1 MAPFNQ
7 GNKMKTTK
15 KEKISG
21 YSILIFASFLALFPL
36 FWTFSTSI
44 KNRIDTYT
52 LPPKFF
58 DFTPTFKNYSSLFAI
73 DAFPKIYLNTI
84 FVTVMSTLIVLAIGS
99 LSAYAIARRSRFRGR
114 SSLEALMIAVRA
126 LPGIVLLLPL
136 YRLSSFFGLYDSLW
150 ALVFIY
156 AGFNLPFAIWLLTSF
171 FRQIPVEIEEAARVD
186 GASNTRMFVKI
197 LLPLAMP
204 GIMATGVFI
213 ALLSWNEFLI
223 PVIMAGEESKTL
235 PVFVA
240 GFISNRTLD
249 WGPMAA
255 AATIALIPIVIFT
268 IFIQKYLVAGLSSGA
283 VKE

>member
-1 MAPFNQ
+1 
-7 GNKMKTTK
+7 
-15 KEKISG
+15 
-21 YSILIFASFLALFPL
+21 
-36 FWTFSTSI
+36 
-44 KNRIDTYT
+44 
-52 LPPKFF
+52 
-58 DFTPTFKNYSSLFAI
+58 
-73 DAFPKIYLNTI
+73 
-84 FVTVMSTLIVLAIGS
+84 
-99 LSAYAIARRSRFRGR
+99 
-114 SSLEALMIAVRA
+114 
-126 LPGIVLLLPL
+126 
-136 YRLSSFFGLYDSLW
+136 
-150 ALVFIY
+150 
-156 AGFNLPFAIWLLTSF
+156 
-171 FRQIPVEIEEAARVD
+171 
-186 GASNTRMFVKI
+186 MFVKI

>member
-1 MAPFNQ
+1 
-7 GNKMKTTK
+7 MKVTK
-15 KEKISG
+15 KDK
-21 YSILIFASFLALFPL
+21 YSSYLVLIFASFLALFPL

-44 KNRIDTYT
+44 KNRVDTYT

-58 DFTPTFKNYSSLFAI
+58 DFTPTFKNYSSLFRI

-84 FVTVMSTLIVLAIGS
+84 FVTIMSTLIVLIVGA
-99 LSAYAIARRSRFRGR
+99 LSAYAIARRPSFRGK
-114 SSLEALMIAVRA
+114 SSLEALLIAVRA

-136 YRLSSFFGLYDSLW
+136 YRLSSYFGLYDSIWTLI
-150 ALVFIY
+150 FIY

-171 FRQIPVEIEEAARVD
+171 FRQIPIELEEAARVD
-186 GASNTRMFVKI
+186 GASNMRMFVKI

-204 GIMATGVFI
+204 GIVATGVFV

-240 GFISNRTLD
+240 SFISNRTLD

-268 IFIQKYLVAGLSSGA
+268 IFIQKYLVSGLSNGA

>member
-1 MAPFNQ
+1 
-7 GNKMKTTK
+7 MKVK
-15 KEKISG
+15 KKGMLSS
-21 YSILIFASFLALFPL
+21 YLILTIASFMALFPL

-44 KNRIDTYT
+44 KNRVDTYT

-58 DFTPTFKNYSSLFAI
+58 NFSPTLKNYSALFQI
-73 DAFPKIYLNTI
+73 DAFPRIYLNTI
-84 FVTVMSTLIVLAIGS
+84 FVTVMSTFIVLMVGA
-99 LSAYAIARRSRFRGR
+99 LSAYAIARRPSFRGK

-150 ALVFIY
+150 ALVFLY

-171 FRQIPVEIEEAARVD
+171 FRQIPIELEEAARVD
-186 GASNTRMFVKI
+186 GASNTRMFTKI

-204 GIMATGVFI
+204 GMVATGVFI

-223 PVIMAGEESKTL
+223 PVIMAGENSKTL

-240 GFISNRTLD
+240 SFISNRTLD

-255 AATIALIPIVIFT
+255 AATITLIPIVIFT
-268 IFIQKYLVAGLSSGA
+268 IFIQKYLVAGLSNGA

>member
-1 MAPFNQ
+1 
-7 GNKMKTTK
+7 MKTTRR
-15 KEKISG
+15 SQ
-21 YSILIFASFLALFPL
+21 YSSYAVLLFASFLALFPL

-44 KNRIDTYT
+44 KNRVDTYT

-58 DFTPTFKNYSSLFAI
+58 NFTPTFKNYTSLFKI

-84 FVTVMSTLIVLAIGS
+84 VVTVMSTFIVLIVGA
-99 LSAYAIARRSRFRGR
+99 LSAYAIARRPSFRGR

-136 YRLSSFFGLYDSLW
+136 YRLSSYLGLYDSLW
-150 ALVFIY
+150 ALIFIY

-171 FRQIPVEIEEAARVD
+171 FRQIPIELEEAARVD
-186 GASNTRMFVKI
+186 GASNTRMFLKI

-204 GIMATGVFI
+204 GIVATGVFI

-223 PVIMAGEESKTL
+223 PVIMAGENSKTL

-240 GFISNRTLD
+240 SFISNRTLD

>member
-1 MAPFNQ
+1 M
-7 GNKMKTTK
+7 
-15 KEKISG
+15 KISKKNKLTS
-21 YSILIFASFLALFPL
+21 YAVLIFSSFMALFPL

-58 DFTPTFKNYSSLFAI
+58 NFTPTFKNYTSLFKI
-73 DAFPKIYLNTI
+73 DAFPKIYLNSI
-84 FVTVMSTLIVLAIGS
+84 FVTVISTLIVLAVGA
-99 LSAYAIARRSRFRGR
+99 LSAYAIARRASFRGR

-136 YRLSSFFGLYDSLW
+136 YRLSSFLGLYDSLW
-150 ALVFIY
+150 ALIFIY

-171 FRQIPVEIEEAARVD
+171 FRQIPIELEEAARVD
-186 GASNTRMFVKI
+186 GASNTRMFLKI

-204 GIMATGVFI
+204 GIVATGVFI

-223 PVIMAGEESKTL
+223 PVIMAGENSKTL

-240 GFISNRTLD
+240 SFISNRTLD

>member
-1 MAPFNQ
+1 M
-7 GNKMKTTK
+7 T
-15 KEKISG
+15 
-21 YSILIFASFLALFPL
+21 
-36 FWTFSTSI
+36 
-44 KNRIDTYT
+44 
-52 LPPKFF
+52 
-58 DFTPTFKNYSSLFAI
+58 
-73 DAFPKIYLNTI
+73 
-84 FVTVMSTLIVLAIGS
+84 VTSTLIALVIGA
-99 LSAYAIARRSRFRGR
+99 LSAYAIARRPRFRGR

-136 YRLSSFFGLYDSLW
+136 YRLSSYFGLYDSLW
-150 ALVFIY
+150 ALIFIY

-171 FRQIPVEIEEAARVD
+171 FRQIPIELEEAARVD
-186 GASNTRMFVKI
+186 GASNTRMFIKI

-204 GIMATGVFI
+204 GIVATGVFI

-223 PVIMAGEESKTL
+223 PVIMAGEDSKTL

-240 GFISNRTLD
+240 SFISNRTLD

>member
-1 MAPFNQ
+1 
-7 GNKMKTTK
+7 
-15 KEKISG
+15 
-21 YSILIFASFLALFPL
+21 
-36 FWTFSTSI
+36 
-44 KNRIDTYT
+44 
-52 LPPKFF
+52 
-58 DFTPTFKNYSSLFAI
+58 
-73 DAFPKIYLNTI
+73 
-84 FVTVMSTLIVLAIGS
+84 MSTVIVLVVGS
-99 LSAYAIARRSRFRGR
+99 LSAYAIARRSSFRGR

-171 FRQIPVEIEEAARVD
+171 FRQIPIEIEEAARVD
-186 GASNTRMFVKI
+186 GASNTRIFVKI

-204 GIMATGVFI
+204 GMVATGVFI
-213 ALLSWNEFLI
+213 ALLAWNEFLI
-223 PVIMAGEESKTL
+223 PVIMAGEDAKTL

-240 GFISNRTLD
+240 SFISNRTLD

-268 IFIQKYLVAGLSSGA
+268 VLIQKYLVAGLSSGA

>member
-1 MAPFNQ
+1 
-7 GNKMKTTK
+7 MKTTK
-15 KEKISG
+15 RERITG
-21 YSILIFASFLALFPL
+21 YSILAFASFLALFPL

-44 KNRIDTYT
+44 KNRVDTYT

-58 DFTPTFKNYSSLFAI
+58 DFTPTFKNYTSLFAI

-84 FVTVMSTLIVLAIGS
+84 FVTVMSTVIVLVVGS
-99 LSAYAIARRSRFRGR
+99 LSAYA
-114 SSLEALMIAVRA
+114 IAVRA

-171 FRQIPVEIEEAARVD
+171 FRQIPIEIEEAARVD
-186 GASNTRMFVKI
+186 GASNTRIFVKI

-204 GIMATGVFI
+204 GMVATGVFI
-213 ALLSWNEFLI
+213 ALLAWNEFLI
-223 PVIMAGEESKTL
+223 PVIMAGEDAKTL

-240 GFISNRTLD
+240 SFISNRTLD

-268 IFIQKYLVAGLSSGA
+268 VLIQKYLVAGLSSGA

>member
-1 MAPFNQ
+1 
-7 GNKMKTTK
+7 MKVTK
-15 KEKISG
+15 KDK
-21 YSILIFASFLALFPL
+21 YSSYFVLIFASFLALFPL

-44 KNRIDTYT
+44 KNRVDTYT

-58 DFTPTFKNYSSLFAI
+58 NFTPTFKNYSSLFKI

-84 FVTVMSTLIVLAIGS
+84 LVTVMSTLIVLIVGA
-99 LSAYAIARRSRFRGR
+99 LSAYAIARRPSFRGK
-114 SSLEALMIAVRA
+114 SSLEALLIAVRA

-136 YRLSSFFGLYDSLW
+136 YRLSSYFGLYDSIW
-150 ALVFIY
+150 ALTFIY

-171 FRQIPVEIEEAARVD
+171 FRQIPIELEEAARVD
-186 GASNTRMFVKI
+186 GASNMRMFIKI

-204 GIMATGVFI
+204 GIVATGVFV

-240 GFISNRTLD
+240 SFISNRTLD

-268 IFIQKYLVAGLSSGA
+268 IFIQKYLVSGLSSGA

>member
-1 MAPFNQ
+1 VATFNQ
-7 GNKMKTTK
+7 GKQMKVTK
-15 KEKISG
+15 KEKFSS
-21 YSILIFASFLALFPL
+21 YFVLIFASFLALFPL
-36 FWTFSTSI
+36 FWAFSTSI
-44 KNRIDTYT
+44 KDRVDTYT

-58 DFTPTFKNYSSLFAI
+58 NFTPTLKNYTSLFSI

-84 FVTVMSTLIVLAIGS
+84 FVTAMSTLIVLVLGA
-99 LSAYAIARRSRFRGR
+99 LSAYAIARRPSFKGR

-136 YRLSSFFGLYDSLW
+136 YKLSSFFGLYDSLW
-150 ALVFIY
+150 ALILIY

-171 FRQIPVEIEEAARVD
+171 FRQIPIELEEAARVD

-204 GIMATGVFI
+204 GIVATGVFI

-223 PVIMAGEESKTL
+223 PVIMAGENSKTL

-255 AATIALIPIVIFT
+255 AATISLVPIVIFT

>member
-1 MAPFNQ
+1 
-7 GNKMKTTK
+7 MKTTK
-15 KEKISG
+15 RDKISG
-21 YSILIFASFLALFPL
+21 YLILVFASLLALFPL

-44 KNRIDTYT
+44 KTRVDTYS

-58 DFTPTFKNYSSLFAI
+58 NFTPTFKNYKSLFSI
-73 DAFPKIYLNTI
+73 DAFPKIYMNTI
-84 FVTVMSTLIVLAIGS
+84 LVTVMSTVLVLMIGS
-99 LSAYAIARRSRFRGR
+99 LSAYAIARRSNFRGR

-136 YRLSSFFGLYDSLW
+136 YRLSSYLGLYDSLW

-171 FRQIPVEIEEAARVD
+171 FRQIPVEVEEAARVD

-204 GIMATGVFI
+204 GIVATGVFI

-223 PVIMAGEESKTL
+223 PVIMAGENSKTL

-240 GFISNRTLD
+240 SFISNRTLD

-255 AATIALIPIVIFT
+255 TATIAIIPIVIFT
-268 IFIQKYLVAGLSSGA
+268 VFIQKYLVAGLSSGA
-283 VKE
+283 VKD

>member
-1 MAPFNQ
+1 
-7 GNKMKTTK
+7 MKTTK

-44 KNRIDTYT
+44 KNRVDTYT

-84 FVTVMSTLIVLAIGS
+84 FVTVMSTLIVLVIGS

-126 LPGIVLLLPL
+126 LPGIVL
-136 YRLSSFFGLYDSLW
+136 
-150 ALVFIY
+150 
-156 AGFNLPFAIWLLTSF
+156 
-171 FRQIPVEIEEAARVD
+171 
-186 GASNTRMFVKI
+186 

>member
-1 MAPFNQ
+1 MR
-7 GNKMKTTK
+7 TTK
-15 KEKISG
+15 RDKLSG
-21 YSILIFASFLALFPL
+21 YLILVFASLLALFPL

-44 KNRIDTYT
+44 KTRVDTYS

-58 DFTPTFKNYSSLFAI
+58 NFTPTFKNYKSIFAI

-84 FVTVMSTLIVLAIGS
+84 FITVMSTVLVLIIGS
-99 LSAYAIARRSRFRGR
+99 LSAYAIARRSNFIGR

-136 YRLSSFFGLYDSLW
+136 YRLSSYLGLYDSLW
-150 ALVFIY
+150 ALVLIY

-186 GASNTRMFVKI
+186 GASNTRMFIKI

-204 GIMATGVFI
+204 GIVATGVFI

-223 PVIMAGEESKTL
+223 PVIMAGENSKTL

-240 GFISNRTLD
+240 SFISNRTLD

-255 AATIALIPIVIFT
+255 TATIAIIPIVIFT
-268 IFIQKYLVAGLSSGA
+268 VFIQKYLVAGLSSGA
-283 VKE
+283 VKD